1 MFTAKE
7 TGERIKARRQELK
20 MTQDQLAEKIGYH
33 GKSAISHIEK
43 GDSDMSQSKIVA
55 IAAALDTTVDYIL
68 GLEDGSEVTI
78 EMEKPPQR
86 WFNSPRS
93 PEPEVEAVV
102 NSLDMILL
110 EELIPLILKLS
121 SQEKQHI
128 IDYIKASYDVD
139 VD

>member
-1 MFTAKE
+1 
-7 TGERIKARRQELK
+7 

-78 EMEKPPQR
+78 ERRIENPTIDTTRFCSPTPPSR
-86 WFNSPRS
+86 AGYR
-93 PEPEVEAVV
+93 
-102 NSLDMILL
+102 LDGADIDLL
-110 EELIPLILKLS
+110 LELIPNYLRLETCDKEEINDFVKKLLT
-121 SQEKQHI
+121 E
-128 IDYIKASYDVD
+128 DDD
-139 VD
+139 